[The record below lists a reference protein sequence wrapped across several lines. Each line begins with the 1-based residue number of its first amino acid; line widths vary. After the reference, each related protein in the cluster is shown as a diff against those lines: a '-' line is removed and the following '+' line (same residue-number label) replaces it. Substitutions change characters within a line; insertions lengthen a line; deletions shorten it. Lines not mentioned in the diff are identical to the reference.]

1 MFDTLQNKARKVN
14 QHAMVAKKRI
24 ESRGESRGE
33 PKQKWLEDRKISEIC
48 LTRMGFICN
57 KHTCLT
63 QQTAQANGRRKP

>member
-14 QHAMVAKKRI
+14 QQAMVAKKGI

-33 PKQKWLEDRKISEIC
+33 PKQKWLEDRKKISEI
-48 LTRMGFICN
+48 
-57 KHTCLT
+57 CLT